1 MAGAA
6 PLTATGSA
14 AVSRAARTTAPN
26 NGTQA
31 SDSESAHR
39 RLSAPTVKIADV
51 PRPTTPLIGR
61 ATELGMLERSVD
73 AATAGAASAVLLS
86 GDAGVGKTRILAEL
100 TARTE
105 DAGVL
110 NLIGHCIDFGDAGLP
125 FVPFSEA
132 FGRLAASNVELSD
145 ELVAEYP
152 AIARLMPTQ
161 RVISAPAAD
170 PDDRIQ
176 RGVLFEAVLG
186 ALSRLAEKFTV
197 LLVVEDVHWADQST
211 RDLLGFL
218 LARLRDQPLDIVIS
232 YRSDDMHRRHPLRRA
247 VSEWARLPR
256 VERLH
261 LPPLNADEV
270 RELIHSLHPGP
281 LPEQDLRQIIDRA
294 EGNAF
299 FTEEL
304 VAAAVE
310 CPQQSMLPAE
320 LADLL
325 LVRLDRLS
333 DEARRIARVA
343 AVAGRRVSHAL
354 LAAVV
359 DVPDDL
365 LDAALR
371 EAVDAQI
378 LEPRGDSG
386 YGFRH
391 ALLAEAIYDD
401 LLPGERVRI
410 HAAYATAL
418 QKAVDGTAA
427 ELARHARESHDL
439 STAFAASIRAG
450 DEAMTVGAP
459 QEALRHYE
467 VALELLPAVPEDD
480 RVDEPQLAVAAADA
494 AVAAGHPY
502 RAVHLTREALDQ
514 YPDDGDPRLRAE
526 LLYGLATASVAVD
539 GDFEVFTATSEALR
553 LVPADPP
560 STFRTRIAS
569 LHAHAAM
576 ALDRL
581 DDAERW
587 ASEAVEAAIAL
598 GHPEAAADA
607 QTTLAM
613 LHRRAGEPAA
623 AARGLAQ
630 IADEARQAGEVT
642 AELRSRY
649 NLGSLYYDQGDL
661 PRAIE
666 AWDANIGRARD
677 FGRPW
682 TAYGLESRVM
692 ASVARHVSGDWDVSA
707 SLARVDGE
715 SPPAL
720 AEAMLAAAGM
730 AVGAGRGQTAT
741 LEMVPV
747 LRPWW
752 QRDGLIAVLS
762 GGAAIDLYVDD
773 GKSEAALRV
782 LDEVVA
788 IVGELWQQPWFLGRI
803 RFSALGLAALSSAAA
818 SQTTEDRAGS
828 VERGRELVAAGR
840 TTLQR
845 GRPFGGR
852 LGVEGIAWQAR
863 MEAEW
868 ARLRWLGGVEPP
880 AVDEHIGLWQRTV
893 EAFGYGHVFEQARS
907 RARLA
912 AVLRAA
918 GHASE
923 AAEQASL
930 AREAARNLG
939 ARPLLD
945 ELRQLGESR
954 SPSASS
960 NALTQRERDVL
971 ALITQGS
978 TNRQIARQLYI
989 SEKTVS
995 VHVSN
1000 ILAKLGV
1007 RGRTEAAAVARRDG
1021 LLN

>member
-1 MAGAA
+1 M
-6 PLTATGSA
+6 TASGLDIPDRR
-14 AVSRAARTTAPN
+14 VSVPA
-26 NGTQA
+26 
-31 SDSESAHR
+31 
-39 RLSAPTVKIADV
+39 VKIGPV

-61 ATELGMLERSVD
+61 AAELSLLLRSLDD
-73 AATAGAASAVLLS
+73 APARNASAIVLS

-100 TARTE
+100 TQYAADR
-105 DAGVL
+105 GVL
-110 NLIGHCIDFGDAGLP
+110 TLIGHCIDFGDVGLP

-132 FGRLAASNVELSD
+132 CGRLAADHPELTD
-145 ELVAEYP
+145 TLLTEYP

-161 RVISAPAAD
+161 RVINAPAAD

-176 RGVLFEAVLG
+176 RGALFEAVLG
-186 ALSRLAEKFTV
+186 ALSRLADTCSV

-218 LARLRDQPLDIVIS
+218 LARLRDQRLAVVIS
-232 YRSDDMHRRHPLRRA
+232 YRSDDLHRRHPLRRTVA
-247 VSEWARLPR
+247 EWARLPR

-261 LPPLNADEV
+261 LPPLDPDEV

-281 LPEQDLRQIIDRA
+281 IAEQDMRQIIDRA

-304 VAAAVE
+304 VAAAAE
-310 CPQQSMLPAE
+310 CAQQTMVPAE

-333 DEARRIARVA
+333 DDGRRVVRVA
-343 AVAGRRVSHAL
+343 AVAGRRVSHDL
-354 LAAVV
+354 LATVV
-359 DVPDDL
+359 GLPDDQ
-365 LDAALR
+365 LDGALR
-371 EAVDAQI
+371 EAIDAHI

-391 ALLAEAIYDD
+391 ALLAEAVYDD

-410 HAAYATAL
+410 HAVYAAAL
-418 QKAVDGTAA
+418 DKAVDGTAA

-439 STAFAASIRAG
+439 PTAFAASVRAG

-459 QEALRHYE
+459 QEAMRHYE
-467 VALELLPAVPEDD
+467 VALELLPTVPEPD
-480 RVDEPQLAVAAADA
+480 RAREPRLVVAAADA

-502 RAVHLTREALDQ
+502 RAVHLAREELDHL
-514 YPDDGDPRLRAE
+514 PADTDPQLRAE
-526 LLYGLATASVAVD
+526 LLYGLATASLAVD
-539 GDFEVFTATSEALR
+539 GDFEVFTATSDALR
-553 LVPADPP
+553 LVPAAPP
-560 STFRTRIAS
+560 STFRTRVAA
-569 LHAHAAM
+569 LHARAAM

-587 ASEAVEAAIAL
+587 ANEAVEAATAL

-607 QTTLAM
+607 HTTLAL
-613 LHRRAGEPAA
+613 LHRRAGQPAA
-623 AARGLAQ
+623 AADALAQ
-630 IADEARQAGEVT
+630 VAVEARHAGEVT

-649 NLGSLYYDQGDL
+649 NLGGVYNDQGDL
-661 PRAIE
+661 VRALQTWE
-666 AWDANIGRARD
+666 ANVERAREL
-677 FGRPW
+677 GRPW

-692 ASVARHVSGDWDVSA
+692 ASLARYTLGDWDRSTG
-707 SLARVDGE
+707 LARVDDE

-720 AEAMLAAAGM
+720 AEAMLGAAGM
-730 AVGAGRGQTAT
+730 AVSAGRGETAA
-741 LEMVPV
+741 LGLLPV

-752 QRDGLIAVLS
+752 QREGLIAIMS
-762 GGAAIDLYVDD
+762 GGTAIDLYVDD
-773 GKSEAALRV
+773 GRWEAALHL
-782 LDEVVA
+782 LDELVVV
-788 IVGELWQQPWFLGRI
+788 VGELWQQPWFLGRI
-803 RFSALGLAALSSAAA
+803 RLSALGVAALSSAMATRT
-818 SQTTEDRAGS
+818 SDDRAGA

-840 TTLQR
+840 TTLHR
-845 GRPFGGR
+845 GQPFGGR
-852 LGVEGIAWQAR
+852 LGVEGVAWQAR
-863 MEAEW
+863 LEAEW
-868 ARLRWLGGVEPP
+868 ARLRWLGGIEPP
-880 AVDEHIGLWQRTV
+880 DVGEHVALWQGTV
-893 EAFGYGHVFEQARS
+893 ESFGYGHVFEQARS

-918 GHASE
+918 GRTAD
-923 AAEQASL
+923 AAEQATL
-930 AREAARNLG
+930 ARDAARKLG
-939 ARPLLD
+939 ARPLLA
-945 ELRQLGESR
+945 ELRQLGEAR
-954 SPSASS
+954 SPGGPNS
-960 NALTQRERDVL
+960 ALTQRERDVL

-1021 LLN
+1021 LLD

>member
-1 MAGAA
+1 
-6 PLTATGSA
+6 
-14 AVSRAARTTAPN
+14 
-26 NGTQA
+26 
-31 SDSESAHR
+31 
-39 RLSAPTVKIADV
+39 
-51 PRPTTPLIGR
+51 
-61 ATELGMLERSVD
+61 
-73 AATAGAASAVLLS
+73 
-86 GDAGVGKTRILAEL
+86 
-100 TARTE
+100 
-105 DAGVL
+105 
-110 NLIGHCIDFGDAGLP
+110 
-125 FVPFSEA
+125 VPFSEA
-132 FGRLAASNVELSD
+132 FGRLAADHPDLAD
-145 ELVAEYP
+145 PLLAEYP
-152 AIARLMPTQ
+152 GTARLMPTQ
-161 RVISAPAAD
+161 RVISAPAIE

-176 RGVLFEAVLG
+176 RGALFETVLG
-186 ALSRLAEKFTV
+186 ALSKLAESSTV

-218 LARLRDQPLDIVIS
+218 LARLRDQRLSIVIS
-232 YRSDDMHRRHPLRRA
+232 YRSDDLHRRHPLRRTQA
-247 VSEWARLPR
+247 EWARLPR
-256 VERLH
+256 VQRLH
-261 LPPLNADEV
+261 LPPLDADEV
-270 RELIHSLHPGP
+270 RQLIHSLHPGP
-281 LPEQDLRQIIDRA
+281 LAEPDLRQIIDRA

-299 FTEEL
+299 FAEEL
-304 VAAAVE
+304 VAAAAE
-310 CPQQSMLPAE
+310 CPTQSMVPAE

-333 DEARRIARVA
+333 EEARRVVRVA
-343 AVAGRRVSHAL
+343 AVAGRRVSHDL

-359 DVPDDL
+359 DVPDEL
-365 LDAALR
+365 LDTALR
-371 EAVDAQI
+371 EAIDAHI
-378 LEPRGDSG
+378 LEPRGDTG

-391 ALLAEAIYDD
+391 ALLAEAVYDD

-410 HAAYATAL
+410 HAAYAAAL
-418 QKAVDGTAA
+418 DKAVDGTAA

-439 STAFAASIRAG
+439 PTAFAASIRAG

-459 QEALRHYE
+459 QEAMRHYE
-467 VALELLPAVPEDD
+467 VALELMSAVGEEE
-480 RVDEPQLAVAAADA
+480 RADEPRLVVAAADA

-502 RAVHLTREALDQ
+502 RAVHLAREALDRL
-514 YPDDGDPRLRAE
+514 PDGYEPRLRAE
-526 LLYGLATASVAVD
+526 LLYGLATASLAVD

-560 STFRTRIAS
+560 STFRTRVAA
-569 LHAHAAM
+569 LHARAAM
-576 ALDRL
+576 GLDRN

-587 ASEAVEAAIAL
+587 ASEAIEAAVAL
-598 GHPEAAADA
+598 GHPEAATDA
-607 QTTLAM
+607 QTTIAL
-613 LHRRAGEPAA
+613 LRRRAGEPAA
-623 AARGLAQ
+623 AARSLTLVTS
-630 IADEARQAGEVT
+630 EARQAGEVT

-649 NLGSLYYDQGDL
+649 NLGGLYYDQGDL

-666 AWDANIGRARD
+666 AWDANIARAREV
-677 FGRPW
+677 GRPW

-692 ASVARHVSGDWDVSA
+692 ASLGRYTSGDWDISA
-707 SLARVDGE
+707 TLARVDGE

-720 AEAMLAAAGM
+720 AESMLAAAGM
-730 AVGAGRGQTAT
+730 AVSAGRGEAPAID
-741 LEMVPV
+741 LLPL

-752 QRDGLIAVLS
+752 QRDGLIAIMS
-762 GGAAIDLYVDD
+762 GGAAIDLYVDA
-773 GKSEAALRV
+773 GKTEAGLRIM
-782 LDEVVA
+782 DELVA

-803 RFSALGLAALSSAAA
+803 RLSALGLAALSSDAGH
-818 SQTTEDRAGS
+818 QTSDDRAGA

-852 LGVEGIAWQAR
+852 LGVEGVAWQAR

-868 ARLRWLGGVEPP
+868 ARLRWLGGVETPD
-880 AVDEHIGLWQRTV
+880 VDEHIALWQRTV
-893 EAFGYGHVFEQARS
+893 DAFDYGHVFEHARS

-918 GHASE
+918 GRATE
-923 AAEQASL
+923 AAEQAGQ
-930 AREAARNLG
+930 AREVARKLG

-954 SPSASS
+954 SAGATST
-960 NALTQRERDVL
+960 ALTQRERDVL

-1021 LLN
+1021 LLE

>member
-1 MAGAA
+1 M
-6 PLTATGSA
+6 TATESPATLSAGSH
-14 AVSRAARTTAPN
+14 AVGTTEGN
-26 NGTQA
+26 NGAQA
-31 SDSESAHR
+31 NDSESAHR
-39 RLSAPTVKIADV
+39 RLSAPAVKIADV

-61 ATELGMLERSVD
+61 ATELGLLQRGVDD
-73 AATAGAASAVLLS
+73 AAAGSASAVLLS

-100 TARTE
+100 TQRTE

-132 FGRLAASNVELSD
+132 FGRLAASHAALSD
-145 ELVAEYP
+145 ELLAEYP
-152 AIARLMPTQ
+152 AIARLMPTR

-186 ALSRLAEKFTV
+186 ALSRLAEKSTV

-232 YRSDDMHRRHPLRRA
+232 YRSDDLHRRHPLRRSVA
-247 VSEWARLPR
+247 EWARLPR

-270 RELIHSLHPGP
+270 RELIHFLHPGP
-281 LPEQDLRQIIDRA
+281 LAEQDMRQIIDRA

-304 VAAAVE
+304 VAAAAE

-333 DEARRIARVA
+333 DDVRRVARVA

-359 DVPDDL
+359 DVPDDM

-378 LEPRGDSG
+378 LEPRGESG

-439 STAFAASIRAG
+439 ATAFAASIRAG

-467 VALELLPAVPEDD
+467 VALELLSAVPEDD

-494 AVAAGHPY
+494 AVAAGQPY
-502 RAVHLTREALDQ
+502 RAVHLTREALAQ
-514 YPDDGDPRLRAE
+514 YPEGGDPRLRAE

-539 GDFEVFTATSEALR
+539 GDFEVFTATSDALR

-587 ASEAVEAAIAL
+587 ASEAVEAATAL

-607 QTTLAM
+607 HTTLAI

-630 IADEARQAGEVT
+630 VAEEARQGGEIT

-666 AWDANIGRARD
+666 AWDANIVRARD
-677 FGRPW
+677 LGRPW

-692 ASVARHVSGDWDVSA
+692 ASVARYASGDWDVSA
-707 SLARVDGE
+707 SLARVDDE
-715 SPPAL
+715 SPPVL

-730 AVGAGRGQTAT
+730 AVSAGRGRTSA

-803 RFSALGLAALSSAAA
+803 RLSALGLAALSSAAA
-818 SQTTEDRAGS
+818 SQTSEDRVGS

-880 AVDEHIGLWQRTV
+880 HVDEHIGLWQRSV
-893 EAFGYGHVFEQARS
+893 DAFGYGQVFEQARS
-907 RARLA
+907 RVRLA
-912 AVLRAA
+912 ATLRAA
-918 GHASE
+918 GRASE

-930 AREAARNLG
+930 ARDAARRLG

>member
-1 MAGAA
+1 MADA
-6 PLTATGSA
+6 PKQ
-14 AVSRAARTTAPN
+14 RRTTRPTSTDKPGIRTEN
-26 NGTQA
+26 LVLP
-31 SDSESAHR
+31 DR
-39 RLSAPTVKIADV
+39 PLSVPEVKISPV
-51 PRPTTPLIGR
+51 PRPTSPLIGR
-61 ATELGMLERSVD
+61 AAELSLLQRGVD
-73 AATAGAASAVLLS
+73 AASARSASAIVLS

-100 TARTE
+100 TQRA
-105 DAGVL
+105 DDLGVL
-110 NLIGHCIDFGDAGLP
+110 TLIGHCIDFGDAGLP

-132 FGRLAASNVELSD
+132 FGRLATSHPDLSD
-145 ELVAEYP
+145 TLLGEYP
-152 AIARLMPTQ
+152 AIARLMPNQ
-161 RVISAPAAD
+161 RVIGAPAAE

-176 RGVLFEAVLG
+176 RGALFEAVLG
-186 ALSRLAEKFTV
+186 ALSRLAETSTV

-218 LARLRDQPLDIVIS
+218 LARLGDQRLAVVIS
-232 YRSDDMHRRHPLRRA
+232 YRSDDLHRRHPLRRTVA
-247 VSEWARLPR
+247 EWGRLPR

-261 LPPLNADEV
+261 LPPLDAEEV
-270 RELIHSLHPGP
+270 RELIHSLYPGP
-281 LPEQDLRQIIDRA
+281 LAEPDLRQIIDRA

-304 VAAAVE
+304 VAAAAE
-310 CPQQSMLPAE
+310 CPQQQTVLPAE

-333 DEARRIARVA
+333 EEGRRVVRVA
-343 AVAGRRVSHAL
+343 AVAGRRVSHDL

-359 DVPDDL
+359 DLPDDV

-371 EAVDAQI
+371 EAIDAHI
-378 LEPRGDSG
+378 IEPRGDAG

-391 ALLAEAIYDD
+391 ALLAEAVYDD

-410 HAAYATAL
+410 HAAYAAVL
-418 QKAVDGTAA
+418 DKVVDGTAA

-439 STAFAASIRAG
+439 PTAFAASIRAG

-459 QEALRHYE
+459 QEAMRHYE
-467 VALELLPAVPEDD
+467 VAIELLPTVGQAE
-480 RVDEPQLAVAAADA
+480 RADEPRLVVAAADA

-502 RAVHLTREALDQ
+502 RAVHLTREELDEL
-514 YPDDGDPRLRAE
+514 PDDTDPRLRAE
-526 LLYGLATASVAVD
+526 LLYGLASASLAID
-539 GDFEVFTATSEALR
+539 GDFEVFTATSDALR
-553 LVPADPP
+553 LVPSDPP
-560 STFRTRIAS
+560 STFRTRVAA
-569 LHAHAAM
+569 LHARAAM

-587 ASEAVEAAIAL
+587 ANEAAEAARML

-607 QTTLAM
+607 HTTLAI

-623 AARGLAQ
+623 AANALALV
-630 IADEARQAGEVT
+630 AVEARQVGEIT

-661 PRAIE
+661 PRALE
-666 AWDANIGRARD
+666 AWEANITRAREI
-677 FGRPW
+677 GRPW

-692 ASVARHVSGDWDVSA
+692 ACLARYTGGDWDLSA
-707 SLARVDGE
+707 NLARVDDE
-715 SPPAL
+715 SPPEL
-720 AEAMLAAAGM
+720 AEAMLAGSGM
-730 AVGAGRGQTAT
+730 AVSAGRGETAA
-741 LEMVPV
+741 LDVLPI

-752 QRDGLIAVLS
+752 QREGLIAMMS
-762 GGAAIDLYVDD
+762 GGAAIDLYMDD
-773 GKSEAALRV
+773 GRSDAALRL
-782 LDEVVA
+782 LDELVA
-788 IVGELWQQPWFLGRI
+788 VVGELWQQPWFLGRI
-803 RFSALGLAALSSAAA
+803 RLSALGLAVLSSRTV
-818 SQTTEDRAGS
+818 SQTSDDRAGS

-840 TTLQR
+840 TTLHR

-852 LGVEGIAWQAR
+852 LGVEGVAWQAR
-863 MEAEW
+863 LEAEW

-880 AVDEHIGLWQRTV
+880 DVDEHIALWQRTV
-893 EAFGYGHVFEQARS
+893 DAFGYGHVFEQARS

-918 GHASE
+918 GRTSE
-923 AAEQASL
+923 ATEQASL
-930 AREAARNLG
+930 AREVARNLG

-954 SPSASS
+954 SSAATS

-978 TNRQIARQLYI
+978 SNRQIARQLYI

-1021 LLN
+1021 LLT

>member
-1 MAGAA
+1 M
-6 PLTATGSA
+6 
-14 AVSRAARTTAPN
+14 
-26 NGTQA
+26 
-31 SDSESAHR
+31 
-39 RLSAPTVKIADV
+39 
-51 PRPTTPLIGR
+51 PRPTSPLIGR
-61 ATELGMLERSVD
+61 AAELDRLLRGLED
-73 AATAGAASAVLLS
+73 ASAANASAIVLS

-100 TARTE
+100 TQRADE
-105 DAGVL
+105 KDGVL
-110 NLIGHCIDFGDAGLP
+110 TLIGHCIDFGDAGLP

-132 FGRLAASNVELSD
+132 FGRLGADHADISDTLLS
-145 ELVAEYP
+145 EYP

-161 RVISAPAAD
+161 RVISAPSPE

-176 RGVLFEAVLG
+176 RGALFEAVLG
-186 ALSRLAEKFTV
+186 ALSRLAETSTV

-218 LARLRDQPLDIVIS
+218 LARLRDQRLSVVIS
-232 YRSDDMHRRHPLRRA
+232 YRSDDLHRRHPLRRTVA
-247 VSEWARLPR
+247 EWARLPK

-261 LPPLNADEV
+261 LPPLDSDEV

-281 LPEQDLRQIIDRA
+281 LAEPEMRQIIDRA

-304 VAAAVE
+304 VAAAAE
-310 CPQQSMLPAE
+310 CPQQSMVPSE

-333 DEARRIARVA
+333 EEARRVVRVA
-343 AVAGRRVSHAL
+343 AVAGRRVSHDL
-354 LAAVV
+354 LASVI
-359 DVPDDL
+359 DVPDDR
-365 LDAALR
+365 LDLALR
-371 EAVDAQI
+371 EAIDAHI
-378 LEPRGDSG
+378 LEPRGDTG

-391 ALLAEAIYDD
+391 ALLAEAVYDD

-410 HAAYATAL
+410 HAAYAAAL
-418 QKAVDGTAA
+418 DKAVDGTAA

-439 STAFAASIRAG
+439 PTAFAASIRAG
-450 DEAMTVGAP
+450 DEAMAVGAP
-459 QEALRHYE
+459 QEAMRNYE
-467 VALELLPAVPEDD
+467 VALELLPAVSDED
-480 RVDEPQLAVAAADA
+480 RGEEPRLVVAAADA

-502 RAVHLTREALDQ
+502 RAVHLTREALDHLA
-514 YPDDGDPRLRAE
+514 DHGDPRQRAE
-526 LLYGLATASVAVD
+526 LLYGLATASLAVD

-560 STFRTRIAS
+560 NTFRTRVAA
-569 LHAHAAM
+569 LHARAAM

-587 ASEAVEAAIAL
+587 ASEAVEAATAL

-607 QTTLAM
+607 HTTLAI

-623 AARGLAQ
+623 AANALSQ
-630 IADEARQAGEVT
+630 VTVEARQAGEIT

-661 PRAIE
+661 PRALE
-666 AWDANIGRARD
+666 AWEANLTRARD
-677 FGRPW
+677 IGRPW

-692 ASVARHVSGDWDVSA
+692 ASLARYTVGDWDVSGG
-707 SLARVDGE
+707 LARVDDE

-720 AEAMLAAAGM
+720 AEAMLGAAGM
-730 AVGAGRGQTAT
+730 AVSAGRGETTA
-741 LEMVPV
+741 LDLLAV

-762 GGAAIDLYVDD
+762 GGAAIDLYVDA
-773 GKSEAALRV
+773 GRSESALRV
-782 LDEVVA
+782 LDELVA
-788 IVGELWQQPWFLGRI
+788 VVGELWQQPWFLGRI
-803 RFSALGLAALSSAAA
+803 RLSALGLSALSAAA
-818 SQTTEDRAGS
+818 ATQTSDDRAGS

-840 TTLQR
+840 TTLHR
-845 GRPFGGR
+845 GQPFGGR
-852 LGVEGIAWQAR
+852 LGVEGVAWQAR
-863 MEAEW
+863 LEAEW

-880 AVDEHIGLWQRTV
+880 DVDEHIALWQRTV

-907 RARLA
+907 QARLA

-918 GHASE
+918 GRSAE
-923 AAEQASL
+923 ATEQAGL
-930 AREAARNLG
+930 ARTAAKRLN

-954 SPSASS
+954 TSGTTS

>member
-1 MAGAA
+1 VL
-6 PLTATGSA
+6 PDRR
-14 AVSRAARTTAPN
+14 VSVP
-26 NGTQA
+26 
-31 SDSESAHR
+31 E
-39 RLSAPTVKIADV
+39 VKIAPV
-51 PRPTTPLIGR
+51 PRPTNPLIGR
-61 ATELGMLERSVD
+61 IAELSLLQRGVDEASARS
-73 AATAGAASAVLLS
+73 AGAIVLS
-86 GDAGVGKTRILAEL
+86 GDAGVGKTRVLAEL
-100 TARTE
+100 TQRA
-105 DAGVL
+105 DDLGVL
-110 NLIGHCIDFGDAGLP
+110 TLVGHCIDFGDAGLP

-132 FGRLAASNVELSD
+132 FGRLAASHAELSD
-145 ELVAEYP
+145 TLLGEYP
-152 AIARLMPTQ
+152 AIARLMPNQ
-161 RVISAPAAD
+161 RVIGAPAAD

-176 RGVLFEAVLG
+176 RGALFEAVLG
-186 ALSRLAEKFTV
+186 ALSTLAAKSTV

-218 LARLRDQPLDIVIS
+218 LARLGDQRLAVVIS
-232 YRSDDMHRRHPLRRA
+232 YRSDDLHRRHPLRRTVA
-247 VSEWARLPR
+247 EWGRVPR
-256 VERLH
+256 VQRLH
-261 LPPLNADEV
+261 LPPLDAEEV
-270 RELIHSLHPGP
+270 RQLIHSLYPGP
-281 LPEQDLRQIIDRA
+281 LAEPDLRQIIDRA

-304 VAAAVE
+304 VAAAAE
-310 CPQQSMLPAE
+310 CPQQQTVLPAE

-325 LVRLDRLS
+325 LVRLERLS
-333 DEARRIARVA
+333 EDGRRVVRVA
-343 AVAGRRVSHAL
+343 AVAGRRVSHDL

-359 DVPDDL
+359 DLPDDT
-365 LDAALR
+365 LDGALR
-371 EAVDAQI
+371 ESIDAHI
-378 LEPRGDSG
+378 LEPRGDTG

-391 ALLAEAIYDD
+391 ALLAEAVYDD

-410 HAAYATAL
+410 HAGYAAAL
-418 QKAVDGTAA
+418 DKVVDGTAA

-439 STAFAASIRAG
+439 ITAFAASIRAG

-459 QEALRHYE
+459 QEAMRHYE
-467 VALELLPAVPEDD
+467 VALELLPAVGDEE
-480 RVDEPQLAVAAADA
+480 RADEPQLVVAAADA

-502 RAVHLTREALDQ
+502 RAVHLAREELDEL
-514 YPDDGDPRLRAE
+514 PDDADPRVRAK
-526 LLYGLATASVAVD
+526 LLYGLATASLAVD

-560 STFRTRIAS
+560 NTFRTRVAA
-569 LHAHAAM
+569 LHARAAM

-587 ASEAVEAAIAL
+587 ANEAVEAARAL

-607 QTTLAM
+607 HTTLAI

-623 AARGLAQ
+623 AANALAQ
-630 IADEARQAGEVT
+630 VAVEARHVGEIT

-661 PRAIE
+661 PRALE
-666 AWDANIGRARD
+666 AWESNITRAREI
-677 FGRPW
+677 GRPW

-692 ASVARHVSGDWDVSA
+692 ACLARYTLGDWDLSA
-707 SLARVDGE
+707 NLARVDDE

-720 AEAMLAAAGM
+720 AEAMLAGAGM
-730 AVGAGRGQTAT
+730 AVNAGRGETAA
-741 LEMVPV
+741 LDLLAM

-752 QRDGLIAVLS
+752 QREGLIAMMS

-773 GKSEAALRV
+773 GRSEAALRM
-782 LDEVVA
+782 LDEMVTV
-788 IVGELWQQPWFLGRI
+788 VGELWQQPWFLGRI
-803 RFSALGLAALSSAAA
+803 RLSALGLAALSSAAA
-818 SQTTEDRAGS
+818 SQTSHDRAGS

-840 TTLQR
+840 TTLHR

-852 LGVEGIAWQAR
+852 LGVEGVAWQAR
-863 MEAEW
+863 LEAEW

-880 AVDEHIGLWQRTV
+880 DVEEHIALWQRTV
-893 EAFGYGHVFEQARS
+893 DAFEYGHVFEQARS

-918 GHASE
+918 GRSAE

-930 AREAARNLG
+930 AREVARTLG

-954 SPSASS
+954 SSAGAS

-978 TNRQIARQLYI
+978 SNRQIARQLYI

-1021 LLN
+1021 LLT

>member
-1 MAGAA
+1 M
-6 PLTATGSA
+6 TAT
-14 AVSRAARTTAPN
+14 ARTATTPPATTTTTPHKT
-26 NGTQA
+26 GADIADTGVP
-31 SDSESAHR
+31 DR
-39 RLSAPTVKIADV
+39 RLSAPTVKIAPV
-51 PRPTTPLIGR
+51 PRPSSPIIGR
-61 ATELGMLERSVD
+61 AAELSLLQRSLDD
-73 AATAGAASAVLLS
+73 APAGTASAIVLS

-100 TARTE
+100 TQRAD

-110 NLIGHCIDFGDAGLP
+110 TLIGHCIDFGDAGLP

-132 FGRLAASNVELSD
+132 FGRLAADHAELT
-145 ELVAEYP
+145 ETLLAEYP

-161 RVISAPAAD
+161 RVISAPAAE
-170 PDDRIQ
+170 PDERIQ
-176 RGVLFEAVLG
+176 RGALFEAVLG
-186 ALSRLAEKFTV
+186 ALTRLTDTSTV

-218 LARLRDQPLDIVIS
+218 LARLRDQRLAIVVS
-232 YRSDDMHRRHPLRRA
+232 YRSDDLHRRHPLRRTVA
-247 VSEWARLPR
+247 EWSRLPR

-261 LPPLNADEV
+261 LPPLDADEV
-270 RELIHSLHPGP
+270 RALIHSLHPGP
-281 LPEQDLRQIIDRA
+281 LPEQDMRQIIDRA

-304 VAAAVE
+304 VAAAAE
-310 CPQQSMLPAE
+310 CPQQDMVPAE

-333 DEARRIARVA
+333 EEGRRVVRVA
-343 AVAGRRVSHAL
+343 AVAGRRVSHDL

-365 LDAALR
+365 LDVALR
-371 EAVDAQI
+371 EAIDAHI
-378 LEPRGDSG
+378 LEPRGDAG

-391 ALLAEAIYDD
+391 ALLAEAVYDD

-410 HAAYATAL
+410 HAAYASAL
-418 QKAVDGTAA
+418 DKVVDGTAA

-439 STAFAASIRAG
+439 PTAFTASIRAG

-459 QEALRHYE
+459 QEAMRHYE
-467 VALELLPAVPEDD
+467 VALELLPATSDAD
-480 RVDEPQLAVAAADA
+480 RAEEPRLVVAAADA

-502 RAVHLTREALDQ
+502 RAVHLAREELDQ
-514 YPDDGDPRLRAE
+514 LPADEDPRQRAE
-526 LLYGLATASVAVD
+526 LLYGLATASLAVD

-560 STFRTRIAS
+560 STFRTRVAA
-569 LHAHAAM
+569 LHARAAM

-587 ASEAVEAAIAL
+587 ATEAIEAATAL

-607 QTTLAM
+607 HTTLAL

-623 AARGLAQ
+623 AARALAQ
-630 IADEARQAGEVT
+630 VADEARSAREVT

-666 AWDANIGRARD
+666 AWDATMVRAREL
-677 FGRPW
+677 GRPW
-682 TAYGLESRVM
+682 TAFGLESRVM
-692 ASVARHVSGDWDVSA
+692 ASLARYTLGDWDVST
-707 SLARVDGE
+707 SLARVDDE

-720 AEAMLAAAGM
+720 AEALLGAAGM
-730 AVGAGRGQTAT
+730 AVSAGRGETAA
-741 LEMVPV
+741 LDLLPM

-752 QRDGLIAVLS
+752 QREGLIAVMS
-762 GGAAIDLYVDD
+762 GGTAIDLYVDD
-773 GKSEAALRV
+773 GRSEAALRL
-782 LDEVVA
+782 LDELVA
-788 IVGELWQQPWFLGRI
+788 VVGELWQQPWFLGRI
-803 RFSALGLAALSSAAA
+803 RLSALGLAALSSAATA
-818 SQTTEDRAGS
+818 QTSDDRAGS
-828 VERGRELVAAGR
+828 VERGREMVAAGR
-840 TTLQR
+840 TTLHKGQ
-845 GRPFGGR
+845 PFGGR
-852 LGVEGIAWQAR
+852 LGVEGVAWQAR

-880 AVDEHIGLWQRTV
+880 DVDEHIALWQASV

-907 RARLA
+907 QARLA

-918 GHASE
+918 GRATE
-923 AAEQASL
+923 ATEQAGL
-930 AREAARNLG
+930 ARAVARRLG
-939 ARPLLD
+939 AKPLLD
-945 ELRQLGESR
+945 ELRRLGESR
-954 SPSASS
+954 TSGAAST
-960 NALTQRERDVL
+960 ALTQRERDVL

>member
-1 MAGAA
+1 MTATTESATTPSTTPTTAHKTGAGADDFGV
-6 PLTATGSA
+6 P
-14 AVSRAARTTAPN
+14 
-26 NGTQA
+26 
-31 SDSESAHR
+31 DR
-39 RLSAPTVKIADV
+39 RVSAPEVKIAPV
-51 PRPTTPLIGR
+51 PRPTTPMIGR
-61 ATELGMLERSVD
+61 ASELSLLQRALDD
-73 AATAGAASAVLLS
+73 APGRNPSAVVLS

-100 TARTE
+100 TQRADE
-105 DAGVL
+105 AGVL
-110 NLIGHCIDFGDAGLP
+110 TLIGHCIDFGDAGLP

-132 FGRLAASNVELSD
+132 FGRLAADYPELTD
-145 ELVAEYP
+145 TLLAEYP
-152 AIARLMPTQ
+152 AIARLMPTR
-161 RVISAPAAD
+161 RVINAPATE

-176 RGVLFEAVLG
+176 RGALFEAVLG
-186 ALSRLAEKFTV
+186 ALSRLAETSTV

-218 LARLRDQPLDIVIS
+218 LARLRDQRLAIVIS
-232 YRSDDMHRRHPLRRA
+232 YRSDDMHRRHPLRRTVA
-247 VSEWARLPR
+247 EWARLPR
-256 VERLH
+256 VVRLH
-261 LPPLNADEV
+261 LPPLDADEV

-281 LPEQDLRQIIDRA
+281 LAEQDLRQIIDRA

-304 VAAAVE
+304 VAAAAE
-310 CPQQSMLPAE
+310 CPQRSMVPAE

-333 DEARRIARVA
+333 EEGRRVVRVA
-343 AVAGRRVSHAL
+343 AVAGRRVSHDL

-365 LDAALR
+365 LDTALR
-371 EAVDAQI
+371 EAIDAHI
-378 LEPRGDSG
+378 LEPRGDTG

-391 ALLAEAIYDD
+391 ALLAEAVYDD

-410 HAAYATAL
+410 HAAYAAAL
-418 QKAVDGTAA
+418 DKAVDGTAA

-439 STAFAASIRAG
+439 PTAFAASIRAG

-459 QEALRHYE
+459 QEAMRHYE
-467 VALELLPAVPEDD
+467 VAIELLPAVSDAD
-480 RVDEPQLAVAAADA
+480 RADESRLVVAAADA

-502 RAVHLTREALDQ
+502 RAVHLTREALDNL
-514 YPDDGDPRLRAE
+514 PHDDDPRMRAE
-526 LLYGLATASVAVD
+526 LLYGLATASLAVD

-560 STFRTRIAS
+560 NTFRTRVAA
-569 LHAHAAM
+569 LHARAAM

-587 ASEAVEAAIAL
+587 ATEAVEAASAL

-607 QTTLAM
+607 NTTLAL

-623 AARGLAQ
+623 AASALAQ
-630 IADEARQAGEVT
+630 VAVEARHAGEVT

-649 NLGSLYYDQGDL
+649 NLGNLYYDQGDL
-661 PRAIE
+661 PRSLE
-666 AWDANIGRARD
+666 AWDANITRARD
-677 FGRPW
+677 IGRPW

-692 ASVARHVSGDWDVSA
+692 ASLSRYTLGDWDVSA
-707 SLARVDGE
+707 SLARVDDE

-720 AEAMLAAAGM
+720 AEAMLAATGM
-730 AVGAGRGQTAT
+730 AVSAGRGETAA
-741 LEMVPV
+741 LDRLPL

-752 QRDGLIAVLS
+752 QREGLIAILS
-762 GGAAIDLYVDD
+762 GGSAIDLYVDD
-773 GKSEAALRV
+773 GRSEAALRI
-782 LDEVVA
+782 LDELVA
-788 IVGELWQQPWFLGRI
+788 VVGELWQQPWFLGRI
-803 RFSALGLAALSSAAA
+803 RLSALGLAALSSAAA
-818 SQTTEDRAGS
+818 TQTSDDRAGS
-828 VERGRELVAAGR
+828 VERGREMVAAGR

-852 LGVEGIAWQAR
+852 LGVEGVAWQAR

-880 AVDEHIGLWQRTV
+880 DVDEHIALWQRAI
-893 EAFGYGHVFEQARS
+893 EAFGYGYLFEQARS
-907 RARLA
+907 QARLA
-912 AVLRAA
+912 AVFRAA
-918 GHASE
+918 GRAVE
-923 AAEQASL
+923 ATEQATL
-930 AREAARNLG
+930 ARETARKLG
-939 ARPLLD
+939 AQPLLV
-945 ELRQLGESR
+945 ELRQLGEAR
-954 SPSASS
+954 SAGTTS

-1021 LLN
+1021 LLD